1 MISPLL
7 ASLKSTS
14 KRFNFA
20 VLQNENEEAFA
31 REENQLRTE
40 SNWIIIIKNAL
51 VLFWTEFKFPY
62 VLFEEKS
69 RKYWRKE
76 KRESITEK

>member
-1 MISPLL
+1 MRILIINLIAIINFTSLLVFMISPLL

-51 VLFWTEFKFPY
+51 VLF
-62 VLFEEKS
+62 
-69 RKYWRKE
+69 
-76 KRESITEK
+76 